1 MSAASGMQPPMAGG
15 DGGGLAARDA
25 RNAPDARKVGL
36 WVFMAV
42 VTSLF
47 MLFSVAYVMRM
58 ATADWQPLRY
68 IPWQLW
74 LSTAVLALA
83 SAAWEAARRGAQQA
97 SADMAGMADAAGG
110 AGVADA
116 AGMAGMADA
125 AGGAGLADAAGAA
138 SGAGGSSAVGGPG
151 HAAAA
156 AARRAGLVA
165 CALSLAFLAV
175 QLWAWQAMTAMNFT
189 VSGNPASSFFY
200 LLTGLHGLHVC
211 GGLVAAVLA
220 GVSARRGKA
229 AFATFATNAALCA
242 RYWHFLLL
250 LWVGLFALLFL
261 VTPDLV
267 QVVCESVGIRPP
279 QAR

>member
-1 MSAASGMQPPMAGG
+1 MSAAPGMQAPLAGG
-15 DGGGLAARDA
+15 AGDGAGSWS
-25 RNAPDARKVGL
+25 APDARKIGL

-47 MLFSVAYVMRM
+47 MLFSIAYVMRM

-83 SAAWEAARRGAQQA
+83 SAAWEAARRGAQQ
-97 SADMAGMADAAGG
+97 GER
-110 AGVADA
+110 
-116 AGMAGMADA
+116 
-125 AGGAGLADAAGAA
+125 
-138 SGAGGSSAVGGPG
+138 
-151 HAAAA
+151 

-189 VSGNPASSFFY
+189 VNGNPASSFFY

-211 GGLVAAVLA
+211 GGLVAAALA

-229 AFATFATNAALCA
+229 AFAAFAANAALCA

-261 VTPDLV
+261 ITPDLV

>member
-1 MSAASGMQPPMAGG
+1 MSAAGGMQAPMAGG
-15 DGGGLAARDA
+15 AGAGASAGASASGGQGGQGGQGGPLMQA
-25 RNAPDARKVGL
+25 APDARKVGL

-42 VTSLF
+42 VSSLF

-97 SADMAGMADAAGG
+97 N
-110 AGVADA
+110 
-116 AGMAGMADA
+116 
-125 AGGAGLADAAGAA
+125 A
-138 SGAGGSSAVGGPG
+138 S
-151 HAAAA
+151 
-156 AARRAGLVA
+156 ARRAGLLA
-165 CALSLAFLAV
+165 CALSLAFLAA

-189 VSGNPASSFFY
+189 VNGNPASSFFY

-211 GGLVAAVLA
+211 GGLVAALLA
-220 GVSARRGKA
+220 GLSATRRKA
-229 AFATFATNAALCA
+229 AFAGAASFATNATLCA

>member
-1 MSAASGMQPPMAGG
+1 MSAATGMQAPMAGG
-15 DGGGLAARDA
+15 AGDGGGGMPPQGGSY
-25 RNAPDARKVGL
+25 APDARKVGL

-83 SAAWEAARRGAQQA
+83 SAAWEAARRGAQL
-97 SADMAGMADAAGG
+97 GEG
-110 AGVADA
+110 
-116 AGMAGMADA
+116 
-125 AGGAGLADAAGAA
+125 
-138 SGAGGSSAVGGPG
+138 
-151 HAAAA
+151 

-165 CALSLAFLAV
+165 CGLSLAFLAV

-189 VSGNPASSFFY
+189 VNGNPASSFFY

-220 GVSARRGKA
+220 GVSARRGEA
-229 AFATFATNAALCA
+229 AFAANATLCA

>member
-1 MSAASGMQPPMAGG
+1 MARR
-15 DGGGLAARDA
+15 DG
-25 RNAPDARKVGL
+25 PDGPGARKVGL

-83 SAAWEAARRGAQQA
+83 SAAWELARRAAQQGRA
-97 SADMAGMADAAGG
+97 RMADWTDSADIERGPR
-110 AGVADA
+110 
-116 AGMAGMADA
+116 
-125 AGGAGLADAAGAA
+125 AGAA
-138 SGAGGSSAVGGPG
+138 GDG
-151 HAAAA
+151 
-156 AARRAGLVA
+156 AARRAGLLA

-175 QLWAWQAMTAMNFT
+175 QLWAWQAMTAMNVT
-189 VSGNPASSFFY
+189 VNGNPASSFFY

-229 AFATFATNAALCA
+229 AFATFAAHAALCA

-250 LWVGLFALLFL
+250 LWLGLFALLFL

>member
-1 MSAASGMQPPMAGG
+1 MSAAPGMQAPMAGG
-15 DGGGLAARDA
+15 AGDGAGAGSW
-25 RNAPDARKVGL
+25 NAPDARKVGL

-74 LSTAVLALA
+74 LSTAALALA
-83 SAAWEAARRGAQQA
+83 SAAWEAARRGAQLA
-97 SADMAGMADAAGG
+97 G

-116 AGMAGMADA
+116 KDTAGVADA
-125 AGGAGLADAAGAA
+125 P
-138 SGAGGSSAVGGPG
+138 GGPG

-156 AARRAGLVA
+156 AAARRAGLAA
-165 CALSLAFLAV
+165 CALSLVFLAV

-220 GVSARRGKA
+220 GVSAGRGKA
-229 AFATFATNAALCA
+229 AFAVSAALCA